1 MLVYSGFC
9 HSYGTKH
16 WSPCRIFS
24 QLQPKALWT
33 SNSAHWWRTWYPMY
47 VLDRLLALQLGRPVV
62 IHEADFHVE
71 LPSVEDSFPF
81 DHATNKASSMSNACS
96 RVSNAFHSFLSWS
109 FRSYFALPKLI
120 YVLTKCL
127 TLRQYLTAPDWVE
140 DDPST
145 SLAVRFGTY
154 LWQLLLTTNPQD
166 SSQTAADTLGS
177 TSFASS
183 PHVSGGW
190 PSEIS
195 SAMEWSLQFL
205 DFSNTPPV
213 DLPFTGDGQTEQ

>member
-1 MLVYSGFC
+1 
-9 HSYGTKH
+9 
-16 WSPCRIFS
+16 
-24 QLQPKALWT
+24 
-33 SNSAHWWRTWYPMY
+33 MY

-127 TLRQYLTAPDWVE
+127 TLRQYLTAPD
-140 DDPST
+140 
-145 SLAVRFGTY
+145 
-154 LWQLLLTTNPQD
+154 
-166 SSQTAADTLGS
+166 
-177 TSFASS
+177 
-183 PHVSGGW
+183 
-190 PSEIS
+190 
-195 SAMEWSLQFL
+195 
-205 DFSNTPPV
+205 
-213 DLPFTGDGQTEQ
+213 